1 MAERDLEGAARAIEA
16 FLRAVGAPVGD
27 DPELEGTGRRVAEAW
42 ADDLLSGYAADPAH
56 ILSDATA
63 SDAPGLVVVTDLAAA
78 TMCPHHLMPASGVVH
93 VGYFPGERVV
103 GFGAL
108 GRLVDALDDAAHAVA
123 DALSRRLRLQ
133 EDLGRD
139 IAEALVEHLGARG
152 AGAVVDLAPTCMTAR
167 GDRRHAAR
175 ATTLAFAGSMSHDP
189 SLQQQLLSAIQITG
203 RGM

>member
-1 MAERDLEGAARAIEA
+1 MPDPDLDGAARAIEA
-16 FLRAVGAPVGD
+16 FLRAVGAPVGR

-42 ADDLLSGYAADPAH
+42 AEDLLSGYADDPAE
-56 ILSDATA
+56 ILADATA
-63 SDAPGLVVVTDLAAA
+63 SNAPGLVVVTDLATA
-78 TMCPHHLMPASGVVH
+78 TMCPHHLMPAAGVVH

-108 GRLVDALDDAAHAVA
+108 GRLVDCFA
-123 DALSRRLRLQ
+123 RRLRLQ

-139 IAEALVEHLGARG
+139 IAEALVTHLGARG

-167 GDRRHAAR
+167 GDRRHASR
-175 ATTLAFAGSMSHDP
+175 ATTLAFAGSMSEDP

-203 RGM
+203 RGEP

>member
-108 GRLVDALDDAAHAVA
+108 GRLVDAF
-123 DALSRRLRLQ
+123 SRRLRLQ

>member
-16 FLRAVGAPVGD
+16 FLRAVGAPIGD

-108 GRLVDALDDAAHAVA
+108 GRLVDAL
-123 DALSRRLRLQ
+123 SRRLRLQ